1 MPTPKPEPPTRASA
15 SHAPASIYGKPRAN
29 GMPPLPRVKGWQRHF
44 SGALVPFQE
53 DVLAST
59 RRFAAECGPCFS
71 LLDGVRRVVCVADPT
86 LVQQVMVDRQKHY
99 HKSVGYDVL
108 KPMLGQGLLTSEGD
122 FWRKQRRL
130 LQPAF
135 HKSSIAAFAAV
146 MEEEARRT
154 EAAFFQAAQ
163 KGESVDV
170 SAAMNRCTMAIVAR
184 CLLGTLIPGSMDR
197 ISEHL
202 AWLNHDANR
211 RVMQPL
217 HWPMWLPTPRN
228 RTAKLH
234 LNGLLE
240 LIRDLIAGRR
250 SSKQRGTD
258 LLSML
263 VDLED
268 ADTGEKMGEQQLLD
282 ETTTV
287 FVAGHETT
295 ANAMA
300 WTLQALADRPEA
312 DRFLAEE
319 LNGQGQRQGAGVDFH
334 PDPGGSPRVQA
345 VAKEALRLYPPAWLV
360 GRRTLS
366 PEALGPYRL
375 PKDTNVLL
383 FTLGIQRDAR
393 WWPDPDGF
401 RPERF
406 LAADAPGARDWLDP
420 SLEPEA
426 EHLAPFG
433 GERPRQAY
441 FPFGAGPRMCIGLN
455 MAWMEMHIL
464 LPILLHRLR
473 FEHGPEGRAQ
483 PELDPLITLHPQHPI
498 RLKPVLRKATDQMP

>member
-1 MPTPKPEPPTRASA
+1 
-15 SHAPASIYGKPRAN
+15 
-29 GMPPLPRVKGWQRHF
+29 MPPLPTLEGWQRHI
-44 SGALVPFQE
+44 SGALLPFQE

-71 LLDGVRRVVCVADPT
+71 LLDGVRRVVCVMDPE
-86 LVQQVMVDRQKHY
+86 LVHQVLVERHRHY
-99 HKSVGYDVL
+99 RKSVGYEVL

-135 HKSSIAAFAAV
+135 HKRSIAGFARI
-146 MEEEARRT
+146 MEEEGART
-154 EAAFFQAAQ
+154 AEVMAEAAR
-163 KGESVDV
+163 KGEPVDIT
-170 SAAMNRCTMAIVAR
+170 AAMNRCTMAIVAR

-211 RVMQPL
+211 RIMQPI
-217 HWPMWLPTPRN
+217 HWPLWLPTLHN
-228 RTAKLH
+228 RRARRH
-234 LNGLLE
+234 LEGLLE
-240 LIRDLIAGRR
+240 LIRTLIAERR
-250 SSKQRGTD
+250 ASPERGED

-268 ADTGEKMGEQQLLD
+268 ADTGERMGEQQLLD
-282 ETTTV
+282 EVTTV

-300 WTLQALADRPEA
+300 WTLQALADRPQA
-312 DRFLAEE
+312 DRFLYEE
-319 LNGQGQRQGAGVDFH
+319 LAQLDAAGSTAAFR
-334 PDPGGSPRVQA
+334 PDPNGSPRVQA
-345 VAKEALRLYPPAWLV
+345 VAKEALRLYPPAWLI
-360 GRRTLS
+360 GRRPLASET
-366 PEALGPYRL
+366 LGPYRL

-393 WWPDPDGF
+393 WWPDPDRF

-406 LAADAPGARDWLDP
+406 LDPSAEQALVGAGSSDRNGAAADAGAASWVDP
-420 SLEPEA
+420 SLQPDPGL
-426 EHLAPFG
+426 LAPFG
-433 GERPRQAY
+433 GERPKMAY
-441 FPFGAGPRMCIGLN
+441 FPFGAGPRICIGLN

-464 LPILLHRLR
+464 LPILLRKLR
-473 FEHGPEGRAQ
+473 FEHSADGTIDPK
-483 PELDPLITLHPQHPI
+483 LDPLITLHPDRPI
-498 RLKPVLRKATDQMP
+498 RLRPVLR